1 MTDRRVTAPARHR
14 MSGHQSDGNRSRSA
28 SSTTS
33 VRVVGLFAGIG
44 GIERGLAKAGHHA
57 IRFCESDPA
66 ASAILTRRFGLP
78 VDDDIRAVDA
88 LPKNCDLVS
97 AGFPCQDLSQVGRT
111 SGFRGSQSSLV
122 EHVFRLI
129 RKRPVPW
136 LLLENVPFMLHL
148 HRGETLQKIVKW
160 LEDLGYA
167 WAYRVIDTR
176 AFGLPQRRRRVFLV
190 ASLTGDPAAVLLGSD
205 AGPVTEPSSRNGD
218 ACGFYWTEGNAGI
231 GWAVG
236 AIPPLKGGSRLGI
249 PSPPAILLPSG
260 NIVTPDIRDAERL
273 QGFPSDWTRPALK
286 VPGVLAR
293 HRWRLVGNAVT
304 VDVARWIGE
313 RLARHQETTYEW
325 SDAVLLRHR
334 DRWPNAACGRDGVR
348 WAAAVSE
355 WPVRYKAKRLVTFLK
370 YEPTPL
376 SHRAA
381 AGFLRRVTAST
392 LHLEPSF
399 LADLRRHVADSAEPS
414 EANHADD
421 EIA

>member
-1 MTDRRVTAPARHR
+1 MADLLVTTPAGNR
-14 MSGHQSDGNRSRSA
+14 MSRRRSHDNRLHSVSSKA
-28 SSTTS
+28 SF
-33 VRVVGLFAGIG
+33 RVVGLFAGIG
-44 GIERGLAKAGHHA
+44 GIEKGLAEAGHHA

-66 ASAILTRRFGLP
+66 ASAVLAHHFDLP
-78 VDDDIRAVDA
+78 VDDDIRKIDG
-88 LPKNCDLVS
+88 LPQDCDLVS

-122 EHVFRLI
+122 EHVFRLL
-129 RKRPVPW
+129 RRRSVPW
-136 LLLENVPFMLHL
+136 VLLENVPFMLHL
-148 HRGETLQKIVKW
+148 HRGETLRKIVKW
-160 LEDLGYA
+160 LEELGYA

-205 AGPVTEPSSRNGD
+205 AGLASESSSRNGD
-218 ACGFYWTEGNAGI
+218 ACGFYWTEGNTGI

-249 PSPPAILLPSG
+249 PSPPAILLPGG

-273 QGFPSDWTRPALK
+273 QGFPSNWTLPA
-286 VPGVLAR
+286 VRVQGVLPR

-304 VDVARWIGE
+304 VDVARWLGG
-313 RLARHQETTYEW
+313 RLATFNDAVYDV
-325 SDAVLLRHR
+325 SDAVRLRPS

-348 WAAAVSE
+348 WATAVSE
-355 WPVRYKAKRLVTFLK
+355 WPVRYRAKGLATFLK

-381 AGFLRRVTAST
+381 AGFLRRATAST

-399 LADLRRHVADSAEPS
+399 LADLRRHVADTAEPAR
-414 EANHADD
+414 E
-421 EIA
+421 